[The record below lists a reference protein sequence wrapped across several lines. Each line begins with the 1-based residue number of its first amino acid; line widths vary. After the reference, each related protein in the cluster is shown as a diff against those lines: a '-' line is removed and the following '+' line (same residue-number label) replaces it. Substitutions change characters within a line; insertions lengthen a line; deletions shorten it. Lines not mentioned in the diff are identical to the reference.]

1 MQDVASGIHQVGM
14 VDFGFAWSP
23 AEKATALFLLPPG
36 VAAWVWPSGLPA
48 LELPLKK
55 LA

>member
-14 VDFGFAWSP
+14 VDFGF